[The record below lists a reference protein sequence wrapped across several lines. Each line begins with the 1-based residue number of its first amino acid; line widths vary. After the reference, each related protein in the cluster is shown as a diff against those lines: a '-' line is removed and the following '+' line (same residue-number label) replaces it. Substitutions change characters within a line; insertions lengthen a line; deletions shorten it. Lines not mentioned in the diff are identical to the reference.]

1 MPALP
6 HAQYLKPAAGD
17 GTLQGMNKFL
27 GVIAM
32 FLASV
37 ISLHAAGTPAKP
49 NIIVIL
55 ADDIGYGDLSCYG
68 AKLVKTPVLDRLAR
82 EGRRFTDAHS
92 PASTCSPSRRAL
104 LTGSYSWRQQTGS
117 SIMTGD
123 ASISIPPG

>member
-68 AKLVKTPVLDRLAR
+68 AKLVKTRCSTASRARDGGSPTPIRPRPPVRR
-82 EGRRFTDAHS
+82 RGGR
-92 PASTCSPSRRAL
+92 C
-104 LTGSYSWRQQTGS
+104 
-117 SIMTGD
+117 
-123 ASISIPPG
+123 